1 MKRAAG
7 DVSSWTAG
15 RSPAASA
22 MQHGGEHSALGRP
35 AIGEVNS
42 ALSTEE
48 GSYRHST
55 AVEPSGEVSS
65 VGAKHARQQRVV
77 GAPFFPSSAPSA
89 EENWHDDPPVTTLVV
104 ADGLSAEQRTS
115 DAEHTA
121 SRAAAVRGIT
131 IPVMMPGVPTCARR
145 NEHLDAA
152 ESAGGATKM
161 IDGLATTTGR
171 AVPDVGVNHAETA
184 ADEESLRDTPPGA
197 GMPSTCAEPDSPLMF
212 GSMPILNGRPPKF
225 TERCAYQESLAP
237 GLRYRS
243 MDNSPVSTR
252 SQASPSRRQT
262 HL

>member
-22 MQHGGEHSALGRP
+22 MQPGGEHLALGRP

-42 ALSTEE
+42 ALNTED

-77 GAPFFPSSAPSA
+77 GALFLPSSAPSA
-89 EENWHDDPPVTTLVV
+89 EENWHDDARVTAFVV
-104 ADGLSAEQRTS
+104 ADGLSAERRTS
-115 DAEHTA
+115 DAEQTA
-121 SRAAAVRGIT
+121 SRPAAARGIT
-131 IPVMMPGVPTCARR
+131 IPVMVPGLPTCGRR
-145 NEHLDAA
+145 NEHFDAA
-152 ESAGGATKM
+152 ESADGATKI
-161 IDGLATTTGR
+161 IDGLATTTER

-184 ADEESLRDTPPGA
+184 ADEESPRDTPLGA
-197 GMPSTCAEPDSPLMF
+197 GMPCTCAEPDSPLMF
-212 GSMPILNGRPPKF
+212 GSMSILNGRPPIF
-225 TERCAYQESLAP
+225 TEWCAYQDSLAP
-237 GLRYRS
+237 GVRYRS
-243 MDNSPVSTR
+243 MDNSPVCTR
-252 SQASPSRRQT
+252 SQASPSSRQT

>member
-1 MKRAAG
+1 MSNIKIKRAFFAASQSGLPRDQAAHAG
-7 DVSSWTAG
+7 DFVVECDNVVNQPETAG
-15 RSPAASA
+15 YFVCRHWYAASLPLLTW
-22 MQHGGEHSALGRP
+22 HTIGNGVEEVLELRRVGSAGL
-35 AIGEVNS
+35 
-42 ALSTEE
+42 
-48 GSYRHST
+48 
-55 AVEPSGEVSS
+55 PSG
-65 VGAKHARQQRVV
+65 
-77 GAPFFPSSAPSA
+77 
-89 EENWHDDPPVTTLVV
+89 PV
-104 ADGLSAEQRTS
+104 
-115 DAEHTA
+115 
-121 SRAAAVRGIT
+121 
-131 IPVMMPGVPTCARR
+131 
-145 NEHLDAA
+145 DAA

-184 ADEESLRDTPPGA
+184 ADEESPRDTPPGA